1 MQQKLE
7 AATTA
12 KSGISARPLWLV
24 LLAAGIIVG
33 TAMGLRQVMGLFL
46 KPMTTELGIGR
57 EPFSL
62 AMAIANLVWGFAA
75 VPMGAVA
82 DRYGAGRVLVVGAL
96 TTMAGIWLM
105 YSAQTGADLLV
116 SGVLLGIGV
125 GGTGITALVGA
136 VGRAAPPEKR
146 PQALAALGM
155 AAGIGGFVAFPY
167 THFFMQEIGWK
178 SSLLVI
184 IGTLSLIIPLA
195 FVLGGKPQALSG
207 ITRQQTLGQ
216 ACREAFTY
224 PSFWLLILGF
234 FVCGFH
240 VSFYGVHLPAF
251 VADKGLP
258 GSVAVVALTGV
269 GVANIIGTWVAGQ
282 SSKWAPKRYSLSLIY
297 FMRSFAFL
305 GLLFLPING
314 PTIVAISV
322 LLGLF
327 WLSTVPLTSALV
339 ATFFG
344 PQWMSMLF
352 GFAFLSHQLGSF
364 SGVWLAGVLY
374 DQTKSYDMM
383 WWISIALALF
393 AALVHLPIREQ
404 AVARFEPAA
413 A

>member
-1 MQQKLE
+1 
-7 AATTA
+7 
-12 KSGISARPLWLV
+12 
-24 LLAAGIIVG
+24 
-33 TAMGLRQVMGLFL
+33 
-46 KPMTTELGIGR
+46 MT
-57 EPFSL
+57 
-62 AMAIANLVWGFAA
+62 
-75 VPMGAVA
+75 
-82 DRYGAGRVLVVGAL
+82 
-96 TTMAGIWLM
+96 GIWLM
-105 YSAQTGADLLV
+105 YSAQTGADLIV
-116 SGVLLGIGV
+116 SGVLLGIGI

-146 PQALAALGM
+146 PQALASLGM

-167 THFFMQEIGWK
+167 IHFFMQELGWK
-178 SSLLVI
+178 ASLLVI
-184 IGTLSLIIPLA
+184 IATLGVILPLA
-195 FVLGGKPQALSG
+195 AILSGKPQAMAG
-207 ITRQQTLGQ
+207 VVRQQTLGQ
-216 ACREAFTY
+216 AFREAFTY
-224 PSFWLLILGF
+224 PSFWLLVLGF

-258 GSVAVVALTGV
+258 GSVAVAALTGV

-282 SSKWAPKRYSLSLIY
+282 SSRWAPKRYSLSIIY

-305 GLLFLPING
+305 GLLFLPINAV
-314 PTIVAISV
+314 TVFAISA

-374 DQTKSYDMM
+374 DQTRSYDTM

-393 AALVHLPIREQ
+393 AALVHVPIRERP
-404 AVARFEPAA
+404 VARLEAA
-413 A
+413 AA